1 LNIETSKCD
10 NLISVA
16 AKYMTMRKY
25 SVVDLFAGAGGLS
38 LGFLQTE
45 RYTVEAFVEN
55 NSFARETYVK
65 NHPNVDVYEN
75 VIGLDYSRLLKK
87 SKKID
92 VVIGGPPCQGFSNA
106 NRQRNQLINM
116 NNQLVKE
123 YVRAVCELKPKAFVM
138 ENVKMLKSD
147 VHVFYYTEDDA
158 ESGIIDKYSIKL
170 NDISLDLLAD
180 KYCSAE
186 LADACNNLELLKN
199 IRLPDKSFTIL
210 NNLHRYITNPDK
222 FKKSYLKYSKE
233 LKAICDEMKSDTESS
248 VPEFIRRNYSQLS
261 KEIKKYGETFDSEN
275 LISELTMTI
284 PIQQMMKNIAE
295 LTDKK
300 IHFELDFSKGIK
312 AKVKSYSVSDYIKKI
327 LSSPDYN
334 YKIAEGVLNAAEFGA
349 PQKRQRFI
357 LIGVKDA
364 GDTDVTLPKGT
375 FTKDN
380 FRTVKDAISD
390 LERVP
395 VHYDVADSPVAVEIT
410 EHKKGS
416 LQADLRD
423 YNVISNHVATN
434 TREVALKRFSVL
446 KQGQNF
452 HDLNTELKENTYTD
466 TARTQN
472 TIYQRLKYDE
482 PSGTVLN
489 VRKSMWIHPTI
500 DRAISIREAARL
512 QTFPDSY
519 IFYGKKDAQYQQI
532 GNAVPPILGKAI
544 AEKIAEMLEN
554 RQ

>member
-1 LNIETSKCD
+1 MS
-10 NLISVA
+10 
-16 AKYMTMRKY
+16 Y
-25 SVVDLFAGAGGLS
+25 SAVDLFAGAGGLS
-38 LGFLQTE
+38 LGFLQTG

-55 NSFARETYVK
+55 NRFARETYVK
-65 NHPNVDVYEN
+65 NHPNTDVYEN

-147 VHVFYYTEDDA
+147 VHVFYYTEDDEA
-158 ESGIIDKYSIKL
+158 SKKLEKYSIEL
-170 NDISLDLLAD
+170 RDGRIDLLSEEYSSVELFD
-180 KYCSAE
+180 MCS
-186 LADACNNLELLKN
+186 NLEQMN
-199 IRLPDKSFTIL
+199 RVRLSEKSFTVL
-210 NNLHRYITNPDK
+210 KNLHRYVKNQDK
-222 FKKSYLKYSKE
+222 LKKSYLKYSKE
-233 LKAICDEMKSDTESS
+233 LISVRDEIGLKIKSDLPDS
-248 VPEFIRRNYSQLS
+248 IKHNYTQLLSGIDIFGKTNDS
-261 KEIKKYGETFDSEN
+261 KDFV
-275 LISELTMTI
+275 SELSVTI
-284 PIQQMMKNIAE
+284 PVQNMINSISE

-300 IHFELDFSKGIK
+300 IKFKLISDNGIK
-312 AKVKSYSVSDYIKKI
+312 AEVKSYSVCDYIKKI
-327 LSSPDYN
+327 LESKEFN
-334 YKIAEGVLNAAEFGA
+334 YQIAHGVLNASEFGA
-349 PQKRQRFI
+349 PQKRQRFV
-357 LIGVKDA
+357 LIGIKDA
-364 GDTDVTLPKGT
+364 DKINVELPKGT
-375 FTKDN
+375 FTEDN
-380 FRTVKDAISD
+380 FRTVRDAISD
-390 LERVP
+390 LEGV
-395 VHYDVADSPVAVEIT
+395 DVTFDVNDSPVNISKKEYEIGT
-410 EHKKGS
+410 
-416 LQADLRD
+416 LQSFLCDSET
-423 YNVISNHVATN
+423 IHNHVVTN
-434 TREVALKRFSVL
+434 TREVALSRFSVL

-452 HDLNTELKENTYTD
+452 HNLNKEMKENTYTD

-472 TIYQRLKYDE
+472 TIYQRLNYNE

-544 AEKIAEMLEN
+544 AEKIAEMLDQLE
-554 RQ
+554 

>member
-1 LNIETSKCD
+1 MS
-10 NLISVA
+10 
-16 AKYMTMRKY
+16 Y
-25 SVVDLFAGAGGLS
+25 STVDLFAGAGGLS
-38 LGFLQTE
+38 LGFLQTG

-55 NSFARETYVK
+55 NTFARETYVN

-123 YVRAVCELKPKAFVM
+123 YVRAVRELKPKAFVM

-158 ESGIIDKYSIKL
+158 ESGIIDRYSIKL
-170 NDISLDLLAD
+170 NDISLDLLAE
-180 KYCSAE
+180 KYFSAE
-186 LADACNNLELLKN
+186 IADACTDLERLRN
-199 IRLPDKSFTIL
+199 IRLSDKSFTIL
-210 NNLHRYITNPDK
+210 NNLHRYIKNQEK
-222 FKKSYLKYSKE
+222 FKKTYLKYSKE
-233 LKAICDEMKSDTESS
+233 LKAVCEELKSYTELP
-248 VPEFIRRNYSQLS
+248 VPEFIIRNYFQLS
-261 KEIKKYGETFDSEN
+261 KGIREYGETFNSEK
-275 LISELTMTI
+275 LISELTLTI
-284 PIQQMMKNIAE
+284 PLQQMVKNIAE

-300 IHFELDFSKGIK
+300 IHYELVFGKGIK

-327 LSSPDYN
+327 LSSPEYN

-349 PQKRQRFI
+349 PQKRQRFV

-364 GDTDVTLPKGT
+364 GDIDVQLPAGT
-375 FTKDN
+375 FTKSN
-380 FRTVKDAISD
+380 FRTVKDAIGD
-390 LERVP
+390 LESVN
-395 VHYDVADSPVAVEIT
+395 VHYDVSDSPVSVEIPKL
-410 EHKKGS
+410 EAGS
-416 LQADLRD
+416 LQAELRD
-423 YNVISNHVATN
+423 NDVICNHVATN

-452 HDLNTELKENTYTD
+452 HNLNAELKENTYTD
-466 TARTQN
+466 IERTQN

-489 VRKSMWIHPTI
+489 VRKSMWIHPTR

-544 AEKIAEMLEN
+544 AEKITEILDNLE
-554 RQ
+554 

>member
-1 LNIETSKCD
+1 MS
-10 NLISVA
+10 
-16 AKYMTMRKY
+16 Y
-25 SVVDLFAGAGGLS
+25 SAVDLFAGAGGLS
-38 LGFLQTE
+38 LGFLQTG

-55 NSFARETYVK
+55 NRFARETYVK
-65 NHPNVDVYEN
+65 NHPNTDVYEN

-87 SKKID
+87 STKID

-106 NRQRNQLINM
+106 NRQRNQLINL

-123 YVRAVCELKPKAFVM
+123 YVRVVCELKPKAFVM

-180 KYCSAE
+180 KFFSDD
-186 LADACNNLELLKN
+186 LADACSDLELLRS
-199 IRLPDKSFTIL
+199 IRLSDKSFTIL
-210 NNLHRYITNPDK
+210 NNLHRYVKNQDK
-222 FKKSYLKYSKE
+222 FKKTYLKYSKE
-233 LKAICDEMKSDTESS
+233 LKAICEELKSYTEPS
-248 VPEFIRRNYSQLS
+248 VPEIIRRNYSQLS
-261 KEIKKYGETFDSEN
+261 KEIRKYGETFDSEK
-275 LISELTMTI
+275 LVSELTYAI
-284 PIQQMMKNIAE
+284 PIQQMVKNIAE

-300 IHFELDFSKGIK
+300 IQYELVFGKGIK
-312 AKVKSYSVSDYIKKI
+312 EMVKSYSVSDYIKKI
-327 LSSPDYN
+327 LSSLEYN

-364 GDTDVTLPKGT
+364 GEIDVTLPAGT
-375 FTKDN
+375 FNKSN
-380 FRTVKDAISD
+380 FRTVKDAIGD
-390 LERVP
+390 LEDIP
-395 VHYDVADSPVAVEIT
+395 VHYDVSESPVSVEIP
-410 EHKKGS
+410 KLKAGS
-416 LQADLRD
+416 LQAELRD
-423 YNVISNHVATN
+423 NYVISNHVATN

-446 KQGQNF
+446 KQSQNF
-452 HDLNTELKENTYTD
+452 HNLNTELKENTYTD
-466 TARTQN
+466 TERTQN
-472 TIYQRLKYDE
+472 TIYQRLNYNE

-519 IFYGKKDAQYQQI
+519 IFYGKKDAQYKQI

-544 AEKIAEMLEN
+544 AEKITDMLDNLE
-554 RQ
+554 

>member
-1 LNIETSKCD
+1 MD
-10 NLISVA
+10 
-16 AKYMTMRKY
+16 KY

-38 LGFLQTE
+38 LGFLQTG

-55 NSFARETYVK
+55 NRFARETYVK
-65 NHPNVDVYEN
+65 NHPNTDVYEN

-106 NRQRNQLINM
+106 NRQRNQLINL

-180 KYCSAE
+180 KFISE
-186 LADACNNLELLKN
+186 GLADACSDLELLRS
-199 IRLPDKSFTIL
+199 IRLSDKSFTIL
-210 NNLHRYITNPDK
+210 NNLHRYIKNQDK
-222 FKKSYLKYSKE
+222 FKKTYLKYSKE
-233 LKAICDEMKSDTESS
+233 LKAICEELKSYTEPY
-248 VPEFIRRNYSQLS
+248 VPETIRRNYSQLS
-261 KEIKKYGETFDSEN
+261 KEIRKYGETFDSEK
-275 LISELTMTI
+275 LISELTYAI
-284 PIQQMMKNIAE
+284 PIQQMVKNIAE

-300 IHFELDFSKGIK
+300 IQYELVFGKGVK

-327 LSSPDYN
+327 LSSPEYN

-349 PQKRQRFI
+349 PQKRQRFV

-364 GDTDVTLPKGT
+364 GDIDVTLPKGT

-380 FRTVKDAISD
+380 FRTVKDAIGD
-390 LERVP
+390 LESVP
-395 VHYDVADSPVAVEIT
+395 VHYDVMDSPAAAVEIIK
-410 EHKKGS
+410 HKIGS

-423 YNVISNHVATN
+423 FNTINNHITTN

-452 HDLNTELKENTYTD
+452 HDLNPELKENTYTD

-544 AEKIAEMLEN
+544 AEKIAEMLDKLE
-554 RQ
+554 